1 MALTDD
7 NSGIGATMLVG
18 PTGYGGYPMMG
29 GYGGGMGFGGD
40 WAWILLLL
48 LIGGNGWGMGGFGGF
63 GGGLGIDFPWL
74 LNGQNGINNNVN
86 DGFRDAQLHDS
97 VTSVRD
103 GVSNLATQLCG
114 CCGDIQMGMA
124 NGFAG
129 VQQSLC
135 NGFAGTTAAVTG
147 AQNAITQQMNANE
160 LANLNR
166 SFAEQTANM
175 QGFNGV
181 NAGVA
186 DLRYTVAT
194 EACADRAAVGDAL
207 QNVTMQNMGNTNAIV
222 NAITA
227 GIQSIKDDLCA
238 DRLDAERRENANL
251 RSELMYARGQ
261 ASQVEQTAQLLANN
275 NAQTALFQ
283 QGFANEVD
291 ALYNRLNSCPVPT
304 TPVYGRTPIF
314 TCNNGGCGCGNN
326 GF

>member
-1 MALTDD
+1 
-7 NSGIGATMLVG
+7 
-18 PTGYGGYPMMG
+18 
-29 GYGGGMGFGGD
+29 
-40 WAWILLLL
+40 
-48 LIGGNGWGMGGFGGF
+48 MGGFGGF
-63 GGGLGIDFPWL
+63 GGGLGVDFPWL

-103 GVSNLATQLCG
+103 GVSALATQLCG

-147 AQNAITQQMNANE
+147 AQNAISQQMNANE
-160 LANLNR
+160 IANLNR

-181 NAGVA
+181 NSGVA

-194 EACADRAAVGDAL
+194 EACADRAAGGDAL

-227 GIQSIKDDLCA
+227 GIQSIKDDLCQ
-238 DRLDAERRENANL
+238 DRLEAERRENQNL

-314 TCNNGGCGCGNN
+314 TCNNNGCGCGCGN
-326 GF
+326 GFAN

>member
-7 NSGIGATMLVG
+7 SMVMPVQPAYSN
-18 PTGYGGYPMMG
+18 
-29 GYGGGMGFGGD
+29 YGGGIGFGGD

-74 LNGQNGINNNVN
+74 LNGQNGINANVN

-103 GVSNLATQLCG
+103 GVSALATQLCG

-135 NGFAGTTAAVTG
+135 NGFAGTTAAITG
-147 AQNAITQQMNANE
+147 AQNAISQQMNANE
-160 LANLNR
+160 IANLNR

-222 NAITA
+222 NAING
-227 GIQSIKDDLCA
+227 GIQSIKDQLCDYRNA
-238 DRLDAERRENANL
+238 QKDDTIANL
-251 RSELMYARGQ
+251 RQELMYSRGQ

-283 QGFANEVD
+283 QGMNAEVD
-291 ALYNRLNSCPVPT
+291 ALYNRLKNCPVGT
-304 TPVYGRTPIF
+304 TPVYGNQPIF
-314 TCNNGGCGCGNN
+314 TCGGNNTGCGCGGN
-326 GF
+326 F